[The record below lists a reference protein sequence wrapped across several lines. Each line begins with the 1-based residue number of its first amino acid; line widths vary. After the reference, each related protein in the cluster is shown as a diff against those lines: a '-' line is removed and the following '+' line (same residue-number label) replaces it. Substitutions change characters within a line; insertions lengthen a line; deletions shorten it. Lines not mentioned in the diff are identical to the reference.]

1 MQQVPTTR
9 GQLLRAKYESFVRLT
24 ENIDAIVVAE
34 VNTLLV
40 TTSGTSPSALTRHI
54 LVVEDEPLLRD
65 LLAKTIEAAGFDVST
80 AANAADAKRVLKVSD
95 PDALVLDI
103 ELGPGPNGLDL
114 AEVVARQYPSI
125 GVVFLTNL
133 PDPRF
138 TSGKVSV
145 AKNQAYVRKS
155 VVHSGQELIQ
165 VIEAVLR
172 DRVTKDYRHDLASN
186 RPLAALS
193 QRQIAT
199 LQLVADGKTNAQ
211 IAVLRGTSVRAV
223 ESMLSRIFEA
233 MGIDPHTSNPRVE
246 AVSKY
251 HSSRVAQPR

>member
-1 MQQVPTTR
+1 MT
-9 GQLLRAKYESFVRLT
+9 LLLER
-24 ENIDAIVVAE
+24 
-34 VNTLLV
+34 NTLRVSKRAMNPKALV
-40 TTSGTSPSALTRHI
+40 RHI

-80 AANAADAKRVLKVSD
+80 AANAADAKRVLKNSD

-114 AEVVARQYPSI
+114 AEVVARQYPSVGI
-125 GVVFLTNL
+125 VFLTNL

-138 TSGKVSV
+138 TASGTKI
-145 AKNQAYVRKS
+145 AKNQAYLRKGAIN
-155 VVHSGQELIQ
+155 SGTEL
-165 VIEAVLR
+165 VDVLEAVLR
-172 DRVTKDYRHDLASN
+172 DRVTKEYRHDLASN
-186 RPLAALS
+186 RPLAELS

-199 LQLVADGKTNAQ
+199 LQLVAEGKTNAQ
-211 IAVLRGTSVRAV
+211 IATMRGTTVRAV

-233 MGIDPHTSNPRVE
+233 MGIDPQASNPRVE

-251 HSSRVAQPR
+251 HSSKAPLGR